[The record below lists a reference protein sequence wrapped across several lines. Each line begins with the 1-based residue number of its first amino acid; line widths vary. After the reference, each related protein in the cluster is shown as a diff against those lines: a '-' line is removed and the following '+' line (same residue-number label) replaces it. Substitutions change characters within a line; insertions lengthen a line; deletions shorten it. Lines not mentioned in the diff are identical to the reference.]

1 MGVISSWIYFI
12 EIVEGGISGWMDWM
26 FFILLMWVLNGVI
39 CVGVLLRLLVF
50 GELVVKKNI
59 EVVVFFYRYKI

>member
-1 MGVISSWIYFI
+1 
-12 EIVEGGISGWMDWM
+12 MDWM

-59 EVVVFFYRYKI
+59 EVVVFFYRYKIQADVYLEKVGNIVI

>member
-1 MGVISSWIYFI
+1 
-12 EIVEGGISGWMDWM
+12 MDWM

-59 EVVVFFYRYKI
+59 EVVVFFYRYKIQVDVYLEKVGNIVI